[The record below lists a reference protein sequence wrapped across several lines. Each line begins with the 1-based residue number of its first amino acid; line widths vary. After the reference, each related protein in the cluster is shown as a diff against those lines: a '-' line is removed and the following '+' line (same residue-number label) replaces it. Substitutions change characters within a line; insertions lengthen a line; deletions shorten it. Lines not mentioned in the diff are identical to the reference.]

1 MDIGTFLWGSLAT
14 GLLALAFAWWKAL
27 WIGRQDP
34 GTERMRE
41 IGGSIRDGAMAF
53 LKREYTVIAVAVVLV
68 EFLPQR
74 DMVLAVH
81 ALDADGIRTRPL
93 PFGFGPEDLDLR
105 VRIEVHGRRPR
116 R

>member
-68 EFLPQR
+68 AALLAFINKGPVR
-74 DMVLAVH
+74 WVAAAFVLGAVCS
-81 ALDADGIRTRPL
+81 A
-93 PFGFGPEDLDLR
+93 
-105 VRIEVHGRRPR
+105 
-116 R
+116 